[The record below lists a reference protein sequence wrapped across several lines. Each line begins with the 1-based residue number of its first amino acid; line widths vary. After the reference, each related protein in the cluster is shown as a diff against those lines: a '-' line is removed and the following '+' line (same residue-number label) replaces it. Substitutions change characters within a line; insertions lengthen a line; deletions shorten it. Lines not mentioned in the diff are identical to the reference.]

1 MKKLLAPLLVLSL
14 IGCASTATEKSSL
27 QLEHTYQVEW
37 IGEQPLIDRS
47 YLTLTLGAD
56 GRAYGSSGCNHWF
69 ARYDLAEQQLSF
81 SEAGSTRK
89 LCSPALMQQEQLFL
103 QSLSE
108 VVRWD
113 FSELDQL
120 RLWPT
125 EGAAIRLW
133 SVQYPGQ

>member
-1 MKKLLAPLLVLSL
+1 MKKLVTTLLALSL
-14 IGCASTATEKSSL
+14 AACANTAPEESSL

-56 GRAYGSSGCNHWF
+56 GRAYGTGGCNHWF
-69 ARYDLAEQQLSF
+69 ARYTLAGKKLTF

-89 LCSPALMQQEQLFL
+89 FCSPALMQQEQLFL
-103 QSLSE
+103 QQLSE
-108 VVRWD
+108 VQRWD

-120 RLWPT
+120 RLWPA

-133 SVQYPGQ
+133 SVQYPGK